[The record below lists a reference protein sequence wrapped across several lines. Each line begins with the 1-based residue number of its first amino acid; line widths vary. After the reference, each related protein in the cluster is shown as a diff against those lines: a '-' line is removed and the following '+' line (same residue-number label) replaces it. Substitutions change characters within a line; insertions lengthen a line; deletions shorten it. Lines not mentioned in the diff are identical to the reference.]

1 MSDLTFNGSF
11 IFPEKTYAEWLK
23 NSFYTFQESTK
34 ENSTAYLCFQA
45 EEENVLREVSI
56 FISCVLENKF
66 LSEKEGF

>member
-11 IFPEKTYAEWLK
+11 IFLEKTEK

-45 EEENVLREVSI
+45 EEENVLRKVSI